1 MKSNNYNYIR
11 YDRESYANVFII
23 HTPHA
28 HIYVY
33 IYVHIHVCVY
43 VCSGTSLEGGGV
55 DTSHKELI
63 SYIFVYVGTTKYSVI
78 FKREHISD
86 MLQSFVWL
94 SYVFLFF

>member
-43 VCSGTSLEGGGV
+43 VCSGTSLEGGGWI
-55 DTSHKELI
+55 HH
-63 SYIFVYVGTTKYSVI
+63 TKS
-78 FKREHISD
+78 
-86 MLQSFVWL
+86 
-94 SYVFLFF
+94 